1 MIDYRDI
8 EITGSTI
15 RNGRIYFN
23 ASDASFFHL
32 TVLVIVKVMEKRS
45 GS

>member
-23 ASDASFFHL
+23 ASDASFFPSKGHP
-32 TVLVIVKVMEKRS
+32 VN
-45 GS
+45 